1 MNIASTSTITKPAD
15 SSAST
20 SSSSASTQ
28 DSSTSFKG
36 ELEAAK
42 SQDSAETTDTKTE
55 AAKLADAKTSDAK
68 AQESAKTESNNAAQK
83 TSEDNVSQQVKK
95 DQLTA
100 SKDKTTGNFESSKF
114 FNPIEELNSQLA
126 ALNDLKNVKTQ
137 GAKSKSSEKASDKGD
152 YCQTIQ
158 MDNKDITLF
167 MNLVQNQQMIA
178 HNHSGIDPNSGNK
191 FTDIK
196 TEGIKASVPVSETL
210 MSALNDSAKTG
221 KSIRIDFDSN
231 VAVIMKVDK
240 NGTISANFIPGD
252 AAVEN
257 YLKNNIAGLRQSFDD
272 QGLPYNQLSYSKQP
286 RQDQEQGQR
295 QSNNKENENE

>member
-1 MNIASTSTITKPAD
+1 MNIASTSTITKQTD
-15 SSAST
+15 SSTSA
-20 SSSSASTQ
+20 SSSSTSTQ

-42 SQDSAETTDTKTE
+42 TQDSTEKTDTKAEE
-55 AAKLADAKTSDAK
+55 ANAATVKTADAKT
-68 AQESAKTESNNAAQK
+68 QESAKTEANQATQK
-83 TSEDNVSQQVKK
+83 TSEENASQQVKK

-100 SKDKTTGNFESSKF
+100 TKDKLAGHLENSKF
-114 FNPIEELNSQLA
+114 FDPIEELNSQLA
-126 ALNDLKNVKTQ
+126 TLNDLKNTKTQ
-137 GAKSKSSEKASDKGD
+137 SVKSKSSTAGKED
-152 YCQTIQ
+152 YAQTLK
-158 MDNKDITLF
+158 MDNKDITFF

-178 HNHSGIDPNSGNK
+178 QNHNGIDPNSGNK

-196 TEGIKASVPVSETL
+196 TEGTKASVPVSETL

-231 VAVIMKVDK
+231 VSVIMKVDK
-240 NGTISANFIPGD
+240 NGTLSANFIPGD

-295 QSNNKENENE
+295 QSNNKEKENE

>member
-20 SSSSASTQ
+20 SSSNTSTQ

-42 SQDSAETTDTKTE
+42 SQDSTE
-55 AAKLADAKTSDAK
+55 ATDAKAEATKVADAKTSDVK

-83 TSEDNVSQQVKK
+83 TSEDNAAQQVKK
-95 DQLTA
+95 DQLT
-100 SKDKTTGNFESSKF
+100 STKDKIAGHLDASKF
-114 FNPIEELNSQLA
+114 FDPIEELNSQLA
-126 ALNDLKNVKTQ
+126 TLNDLKNTKTQ
-137 GAKSKSSEKASDKGD
+137 GVKSKSSTSAKDD
-152 YCQTIQ
+152 YCQTIK

-167 MNLVQNQQMIA
+167 MNLVQNQQMVA
-178 HNHSGIDPNSGNK
+178 QNHSGIDPNSGNK

-196 TEGIKASVPVSETL
+196 TEVTKASVPVSETL
-210 MSALNDSAKTG
+210 MNALNDSAKTG
-221 KSIRIDFDSN
+221 KSVRIDFDSN

-240 NGTISANFIPGD
+240 NGTLSANFIPGD

-257 YLKNNIAGLRQSFDD
+257 YLRNNIAGLRQSFDD
-272 QGLPYNQLSYSKQP
+272 QGLPYNQLSYSKQS